1 MSQIDSFLAA
11 LKLALKE
18 KSLTYRD
25 IAKGLKLSE
34 STIKRILT
42 NKSISLKRLEDIC
55 RIADINIAE
64 LIKSVETVSGDRV
77 YIFSD
82 LQEQAFAQNHRLLQ
96 FYFLLRDGKT
106 SKQILNEYEIL
117 ESESQKFLHI
127 LDKLGLIELHVLD
140 RVKLKVKGH
149 FKFRQNGPIARDLFL
164 QAKLGFL
171 DYNFKQEDYLRF
183 SVVKASPS
191 LLAKYKTK
199 AENLFIEIQEE
210 AQFEAAHCVNGTDVG
225 FLIAQ
230 RPWQYSFRDVIAL
243 KKDKSSNGGR
253 KKTELSVPMSDISDI
268 AKLSGL
274 ES

>member
-1 MSQIDSFLAA
+1 MSQIDSFLAV

-18 KSLTYRD
+18 KNLTYRD

-55 RIADINIAE
+55 RMADINIAE
-64 LIKSVETVSGDRV
+64 LIKSVEAVSVDRV
-77 YIFSD
+77 YVFSD

-96 FYFLLRDGKT
+96 FYFLLRDGK
-106 SKQILNEYEIL
+106 SAKQIQSEYEISD
-117 ESESQKFLHI
+117 SESQKFLHL

-171 DYNFKQEDYLRF
+171 DYNFKPEDYLRF
-183 SVVKASPS
+183 SVIKASPS
-191 LLAKYKTK
+191 LIAKYKTK
-199 AENLFIEIQEE
+199 AEDLFFEIQDE
-210 AQFEAAHCVNGTDVG
+210 AQFEAAHNVNGIDIG

-230 RPWQYSFRDVIAL
+230 RPWQYSFREVISP
-243 KKDKSSNGGR
+243 KKDTSSNYGP
-253 KKTELSVPMSDISDI
+253 KKSEFSVPMSDISNI
-268 AKLSGL
+268 AKFSGI